1 MGRAGMSTLAPLH
14 NTGRRTRLVMVLFWR
29 VKVMRQKGFTLIELL
44 IVVAIIGILATIGLP
59 MYTKHQAKAKFTA
72 GLAEISAL
80 KAGYEDVINQGTVPK
95 LDLIGGNS
103 PTANCKIDVT
113 GDVATGSGSISCEI
127 LDAPAPVLGKTI
139 TLTRSANTGWT
150 CATTADAQY
159 VAKGC
164 GANGA

>member
-1 MGRAGMSTLAPLH
+1 
-14 NTGRRTRLVMVLFWR
+14 
-29 VKVMRQKGFTLIELL
+29 MRQKGFTLIELL

-80 KAGYEDVINQGTVPK
+80 KAGYEDVINQGTAPR

-139 TLTRSANTGWT
+139 TLTRSATSGWT